1 MVKEHEVY
9 LQKIQ
14 EAQKIVF
21 CTTDKHL
28 RRGNR
33 ESISSLKKVLKK
45 VKETMDICLSLLND
59 GIRIR
64 ASGIY
69 LLHYRGKKKPT
80 FGLIFVVFIL

>member
-14 EAQKIVF
+14 EAQKIVY

-33 ESISSLKKVLKK
+33 EAISSLKTILLE
-45 VKETMDICLSLLND
+45 VKETVDKCLSLLNNE
-59 GIRIR
+59 IRIS

-69 LLHYRGKKKPT
+69 LLHYRGKKNP
-80 FGLIFVVFIL
+80 LLV